1 MRVSINQARKQPS
14 MIVTAPS
21 QLECCY
27 TDDDARRGRPPSPPP
42 WADLPNDALGEVA
55 RRLHDAADFV
65 RFHAVCRPW
74 RDAAPPPPPT
84 FLPCL
89 IGQDDGAPQPRS
101 LLRLHSPFS
110 RTTTRNPPPSWK
122 LAALGGKMLES
133 PDTAGG
139 RVVALGCSH
148 NGDRTAMLIDP
159 LTGDATS
166 LPPLPQ
172 HISPGNAHKSTSGVA
187 CANGAIVLHTRLGV
201 RTRLAAVVLRSGET
215 DWEDIDVTRAME
227 VYKDTLYP
235 DESILRPRRC
245 ARPVW
250 GDRYVIESQG
260 ELLCIDVKGMGPPF
274 TVSVHALEV
283 RSSQWVE
290 REHGRGIGDH
300 MCLFLDRASKTGFAI
315 DARELTGGEVT
326 GGSAYFV
333 RLDWIAWWQ
342 CMYAVYRY
350 SFKDGTAT
358 VAYKL
363 PFKPMWYMP
372 RPRISQLRS

>member
-1 MRVSINQARKQPS
+1 

-21 QLECCY
+21 QLDRSRCCY
-27 TDDDARRGRPPSPPP
+27 MDHDARRRRHPSPPP
-42 WADLPNDALGEVA
+42 WADLPNGALGEVA

-65 RFHAVCRPW
+65 RFQA
-74 RDAAPPPPPT
+74 
-84 FLPCL
+84 
-89 IGQDDGAPQPRS
+89 DDGAPHPRS

-110 RTTTRNPPPSWK
+110 RRTAWHPPLSWT
-122 LAALGGKMLES
+122 LAALGGKMLQS

-139 RVVALGCSH
+139 RALALGCSH
-148 NGDRTAMLIDP
+148 DGDRTAMLIDP

-166 LPPLPQ
+166 LHPLPQ
-172 HISPGNAHKSTSGVA
+172 HISPCSAHKSTSGVA

-201 RTRLAAVVLRSGET
+201 GTRLAAVVLRPGET
-215 DWEDIDVTRAME
+215 DWEDIDVTRTME
-227 VYKDTLYP
+227 AYKDTLYP
-235 DESILRPRRC
+235 DESILRAATLCSAGVLAGGARAMAELPPKPR
-245 ARPVW
+245 W

-260 ELLCIDVKGMGPPF
+260 ELLCIDVKGTGPPF
-274 TVSVHALEV
+274 TVSIHALEA
-283 RSSQWVE
+283 RDGGAASQWVE
-290 REHGRGIGDH
+290 REHGRGIDDDH
-300 MCLFLDRASKTGFAI
+300 MCLFLDRASNTGFAI
-315 DARELTGGEVT
+315 DAREFTGAEVA

-358 VAYKL
+358 VARKL
-363 PFKPMWYMP
+363 PFKPTWCMP